1 MMKPMRPLVAAALFV
16 MIGSGVARAQTV
28 MIRNAPPGETI
39 EVFLNTTKVASASV
53 QPNGET
59 TLPLNL
65 RENNAGKS
73 EIDANI
79 FIDVC
84 DKIRRIIVVERGQP
98 AATQE
103 PGCERRD
110 IPGLYW
116 VRRVNTLV
124 VDVGGANPTMM
135 LIKGSYDPSSKP
147 RNWSTMVPTGLVAFG
162 GVGRGDYRD
171 VVLIACGTAVTCN
184 GDKAGL
190 VFSGGLTFWLNRF
203 VGAEASYFKPSKTKA
218 NGGGSNYSFSSSL
231 DTNMLTIAGR
241 GGFPAGPVRISGL
254 FGWDYQD
261 SVLKTTDT
269 IDGASQNTEVETKG
283 WGMTWGAGMEI
294 WVSSRFAISI
304 DAGVAALKGDPTG
317 GGEVRLD
324 DRFRYISGGV
334 RVRIGK

>member
-1 MMKPMRPLVAAALFV
+1 MMKPMRLLVAAALLV
-16 MIGSGVARAQTV
+16 MSASGVATAQTV
-28 MIRNAPPGETI
+28 MVRNAPPGETI
-39 EVFLNTTKVASASV
+39 EVFLNATKVATASV

-59 TLPLNL
+59 SLPLNL
-65 RENNAGKS
+65 RENNAAKT

-135 LIKGSYDPSSKP
+135 LVKGSYEAGKAK
-147 RNWSTMVPTGLVAFG
+147 NWSAAPTGLIAFG
-162 GVGRGDYRD
+162 GIGRGDYRD
-171 VVLIACGTAVTCN
+171 VVFIACGTADTCN

-190 VFSGGLTFWLNRF
+190 IYSGGLTFWLSRF
-203 VGAEASYFKPSKTKA
+203 IGAEAAYFKPSKTKV
-218 NGGGSNYSFSSSL
+218 NGSGSNYSFNSSL
-231 DTNMLTIAGR
+231 DTNILMVGGR
-241 GGFPAGPVRISGL
+241 VGVPAGPVRISGL
-254 FGWDYQD
+254 IGADYQD

-269 IDGASQNTEVETKG
+269 ISGASQNTEVETRG
-283 WGMTWGAGMEI
+283 WGLMWGAGMEI
-294 WVSSRFAISI
+294 WVSTRIAISI
-304 DAGVAALKGDPTG
+304 DAGVAALKGTPTG

-324 DRFRYISGGV
+324 DRLRYISGGV

>member
-1 MMKPMRPLVAAALFV
+1 MMKHMRPLVAAALFV
-16 MIGSGVARAQTV
+16 MMGSGVARAQTV

-39 EVFLNTTKVASASV
+39 EAFLNATKVASASV

-65 RENNAGKS
+65 RENNAGKT

-98 AATQE
+98 AAIQE

-135 LIKGSYDPSSKP
+135 LVKGSYEAGKV
-147 RNWSTMVPTGLVAFG
+147 RNWSSMVPTGLVAFG
-162 GVGRGDYRD
+162 GIGRGDYRD
-171 VVLIACGTAVTCN
+171 VVLIACGTAETCN

-190 VFSGGLTFWLNRF
+190 VFSGGLTFWVNRF
-203 VGAEASYFKPSKTKA
+203 IGAEASYSKPSKTKV
-218 NGGGSNYSFSSSL
+218 NGSGSNYSFSSSL

-269 IDGASQNTEVETKG
+269 ISGASQNTEVETKG
-283 WGMTWGAGMEI
+283 WGITWGAGMEI
-294 WVSSRFAISI
+294 WVSTRIAISV

>member
-1 MMKPMRPLVAAALFV
+1 MMKPMRLLVAAALFV
-16 MIGSGVARAQTV
+16 MMGSGVARAQTV

-39 EVFLNTTKVASASV
+39 EAFLNATKVASASV

-65 RENNAGKS
+65 RENNAGKT

-98 AATQE
+98 AAIQE

-135 LIKGSYDPSSKP
+135 LVKGSYEAGKV
-147 RNWSTMVPTGLVAFG
+147 RNWSSMVPTGLVAFG
-162 GVGRGDYRD
+162 GIGRGDYRD
-171 VVLIACGTAVTCN
+171 VVLIACGTAETCN

-190 VFSGGLTFWLNRF
+190 VFSGGLTFWVNRF
-203 VGAEASYFKPSKTKA
+203 IGAEASYSKPSKTKV
-218 NGGGSNYSFSSSL
+218 NGSGSNYSFSSSL

-269 IDGASQNTEVETKG
+269 ISGASQNTEVETKG

-294 WVSSRFAISI
+294 WVSTRIAISV

>member
-1 MMKPMRPLVAAALFV
+1 MMKPMRLLVAAALFV
-16 MIGSGVARAQTV
+16 MIGSGVAMAQTV

-39 EVFLNTTKVASASV
+39 EAFLNATKVASASV

-65 RENNAGKS
+65 RENNAGKT

-135 LIKGSYDPSSKP
+135 LVKGSYDPNSKV
-147 RNWSTMVPTGLVAFG
+147 RNWSQAPTGLLAFG

-171 VVLIACGTAVTCN
+171 AVLIACGTATTCD

-190 VFSGGLTFWLNRF
+190 IYSGGLTFWLSSF
-203 VGAEASYFKPSKTKA
+203 LGAEAAYFKPSKTKA
-218 NGGGSNYSFSSSL
+218 NGSGSTYSFTSSL
-231 DTNMLTIAGR
+231 DTNMVIVGGR
-241 GGFPAGPVRISGL
+241 VGAPIGPVRLSGL
-254 FGWDYQD
+254 IGMNYQD

-269 IDGASQNTEVETKG
+269 INGASQSAEVETNG
-283 WGMTWGAGMEI
+283 WGLAWGAGMEI
-294 WVSSRFAISI
+294 WVSRRIAISI
-304 DAGVAALKGDPTG
+304 DAGVASLKGNPTG

-324 DRFRYISGGV
+324 DRLRYISGGV